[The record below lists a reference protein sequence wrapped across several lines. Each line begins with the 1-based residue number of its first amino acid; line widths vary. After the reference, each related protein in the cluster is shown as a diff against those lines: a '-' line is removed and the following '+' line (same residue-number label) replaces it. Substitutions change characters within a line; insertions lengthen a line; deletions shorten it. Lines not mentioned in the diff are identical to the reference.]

1 MDEVVMKHPVE
12 SGKNWAKMQETSR
25 TSTLEARGIM
35 AERSIL
41 IADDETNLCRIL
53 SAELRKAGYD
63 TTIVHDG
70 AQAVDEAQNADFQMV
85 ILDVRMPVLDGF
97 SALREIRRSRK
108 DIPIIIMTAYEGH
121 DTVAS
126 ALSMGAT
133 ACVSKPFDLESLV
146 ALVKAT
152 LDEGRGRKSLDWNAR
167 IRTVLFNKD
176 QPVLLEVHEGEFAG
190 QYQSV
195 IEDKDDQTLAVAC
208 PDCDGGHI
216 TLSAGSPLT
225 IGFAGE
231 DAFYTFETT
240 VLATRAHSD
249 PIMVVNKPAVI
260 YRVQRRKYPR
270 ALARIPVDIALIDT
284 RELETNGHSPFR
296 VYTEDIGVGGFKMIT
311 ETELPDGAEVDI
323 HALDVPGLSE
333 FSGIG
338 KVTRARKTPINSHFG
353 WEYGIKF
360 TKMDDEV
367 RRALR
372 VMVDT
377 DAI

>member
-1 MDEVVMKHPVE
+1 MKDARRI
-12 SGKNWAKMQETSR
+12 SL
-25 TSTLEARGIM
+25 LEARGIM
-35 AERSIL
+35 RERSIL
-41 IADDETNLCRIL
+41 IADDETNLCRVL

-70 AQAVDEAQNADFQMV
+70 AQAVEQAQSSDFQMV

-97 SALREIRRSRK
+97 NALREIRKNRK
-108 DIPIIIMTAYEGH
+108 DVPIIIMTAYEGH

-152 LDEGRGRKSLDWNAR
+152 LDEGHGRRSVDWNAR

-176 QPVLLEVHEGEFAG
+176 QPILLEVHEGEFSG
-190 QYQSV
+190 QYQST
-195 IEDKDDQTLAVAC
+195 IEDKDDQTLVVSC
-208 PDCDGGHI
+208 PDCDGGFV
-216 TLSAGSPLT
+216 TLSAGSPVT

-240 VLATRAHSD
+240 VLATREMSA
-249 PIMVVNKPAVI
+249 PIMIVNKPAVI

-270 ALARIPVDIALIDT
+270 ALARIPVDISLVEQIEA
-284 RELETNGHSPFR
+284 EQNGHVPFR

-323 HALDVPGLSE
+323 HALDVPGITE
-333 FSGIG
+333 FTSFG
-338 KVTRARKTPINSHFG
+338 KVTRALRTPINSHFG

-377 DAI
+377 DII

>member
-1 MDEVVMKHPVE
+1 MTHPVE
-12 SGKNWAKMQETSR
+12 HESTWKSGKHPRGISI
-25 TSTLEARGIM
+25 LEARETM
-35 AERSIL
+35 MERSIL

-53 SAELRKAGYD
+53 SAELRKAGYP
-63 TTIVHDG
+63 TVIVHDG
-70 AQAVDEAQNADFQMV
+70 AQAIAEAEKSDFQMV

-97 SALREIRRSRK
+97 GALREIRKSHK

-152 LDEGRGRKSLDWNAR
+152 LDEGRGRSSVDWSAQ
-167 IRTVLFNKD
+167 IRTVLFNKH
-176 QPVLLEVHEGEFAG
+176 QPVLIEVHDGEYAG
-190 QYQSV
+190 QYPST
-195 IEDKDDQTLAVAC
+195 IEDKDDQTLVVAC
-208 PDCDGGHI
+208 PEGNGGHVI
-216 TLSAGSPLT
+216 LSAGSPIT

-240 VLATRAHSD
+240 VLAPRDGSKPT
-249 PIMVVNKPAVI
+249 MVIHKPAVI

-270 ALARIPVDIALIDT
+270 ALTRIPIEISVVESEEAQG
-284 RELETNGHSPFR
+284 NGHAPFR
-296 VYTEDIGVGGFKMIT
+296 VYTEDIGVGGFKMVT
-311 ETELPDGAEVDI
+311 EAEIPDGTELDI
-323 HALDVPGLSE
+323 EAVNISGLDHV
-333 FSGIG
+333 SGTG
-338 KVTRARKTPINSHFG
+338 KVIRSRKTTINSHHG

-360 TKMDDEV
+360 TKIDDEV

-372 VMVDT
+372 VMVDSEGH
-377 DAI
+377 D

>member
-1 MDEVVMKHPVE
+1 M
-12 SGKNWAKMQETSR
+12 
-25 TSTLEARGIM
+25 LEAREIM
-35 AERSIL
+35 TEQSIL

-53 SAELRKAGYD
+53 SAELKKAGYI

-70 AQAVDEAQNADFQMV
+70 AQAVAQARDSDFQMV

-97 SALREIRRSRK
+97 HALREIRKSSK

-176 QPVLLEVHEGEFAG
+176 QPILLEVHEGEFAG
-190 QYQSV
+190 QYQST
-195 IEDKDDQTLAVAC
+195 IEEKDDQTLTVAC
-208 PDCDGGHI
+208 PIDDGVHVELG
-216 TLSAGSPLT
+216 AGSPVT

-231 DAFYTFETT
+231 DALYTFETT
-240 VLATRAHSD
+240 VLATREHPD
-249 PIMVVNKPAVI
+249 PIMIVNKPAVI

-270 ALARIPVDIALIDT
+270 ALARLSVDISLMDVQDIA
-284 RELETNGHSPFR
+284 ENGPLPLR
-296 VYTEDIGVGGFKMIT
+296 VYTEDIGVGGFKMVT
-311 ETELPDGAEVDI
+311 EAEIPDGAEVDI
-323 HALDVPGLSE
+323 HALNVPGIAE

-338 KVTRARKTPINSHFG
+338 KITRAHKTPVNSHFE

-372 VMVDT
+372 VMVDS
-377 DAI
+377 DVMR

>member
-1 MDEVVMKHPVE
+1 MV
-12 SGKNWAKMQETSR
+12 
-25 TSTLEARGIM
+25 
-35 AERSIL
+35 ERSIL

-53 SAELRKAGYD
+53 SAELRKAGYP
-63 TTIVHDG
+63 TVIVHDG
-70 AQAVDEAQNADFQMV
+70 SQAIEESKRSDFQMV

-97 SALREIRRSRK
+97 SALREIRKVRK
-108 DIPIIIMTAYEGH
+108 DVPIIIMTAYEGH

-152 LDEGRGRKSLDWNAR
+152 LDEGHGRKSMDWSAQ
-167 IRTVLFNKD
+167 IRTVLFNKQ
-176 QPVLLEVHEGEFAG
+176 QPILIEVHDGDYAG

-195 IEDKDDQTLAVAC
+195 IEDKDDQTLVVAS
-208 PDCDGGHI
+208 PPGNGGHV

-240 VLATRAHSD
+240 VLAARDGDVPTML
-249 PIMVVNKPAVI
+249 INKPAVI

-270 ALARIPVDIALIDT
+270 ALARIPMEISVVDSNSSNG
-284 RELETNGHSPFR
+284 NGHTPFR
-296 VYTEDIGVGGFKMIT
+296 IYTEDIGVGGFKMVT
-311 ETELPDGAEVDI
+311 EAELADGTEVDVE
-323 HALDVPGLSE
+323 ALNLPGLE
-333 FSGIG
+333 HLSGTG
-338 KVTRARKTPINSHFG
+338 KVIRSRKTAINSHFG

-360 TKMDDEV
+360 TKLDDEI
-367 RRALR
+367 RQALR
-372 VMVDT
+372 VLVDT
-377 DAI
+377 EQLD

>member
-1 MDEVVMKHPVE
+1 M
-12 SGKNWAKMQETSR
+12 R
-25 TSTLEARGIM
+25 
-35 AERSIL
+35 ERSIL

-70 AQAVDEAQNADFQMV
+70 AQAVEQAQSSDFQMV

-97 SALREIRRSRK
+97 SALREIRKQRK

-152 LDEGRGRKSLDWNAR
+152 LDEGRGRRSMDWNAH
-167 IRTVLFNKD
+167 IRTVLFNRD
-176 QPVLLEVHEGEFAG
+176 QPILLEVHEGEFAG
-190 QYQSV
+190 QYQST

-208 PDCDGGHI
+208 PDCDGGYV
-216 TLSAGSPLT
+216 TLSAGSPVT

-240 VLATRAHSD
+240 VLASREFSA
-249 PIMVVNKPAVI
+249 PVMIVNKPAVI

-270 ALARIPVDIALIDT
+270 ALTRIPVDIALVDT
-284 RELETNGHSPFR
+284 LEVGGNGNGNGHSAFR

-323 HALDVPGLSE
+323 HALEVPGIAE
-333 FSGIG
+333 FNGIG
-338 KVTRARKTPINSHFG
+338 KVTRARRTPINSHFG

-377 DAI
+377 DVIG

>member
-1 MDEVVMKHPVE
+1 MV
-12 SGKNWAKMQETSR
+12 
-25 TSTLEARGIM
+25 
-35 AERSIL
+35 ERSIL

-53 SAELRKAGYD
+53 SAELSKAGYSPV
-63 TTIVHDG
+63 IVHDG
-70 AQAVDEAQNADFQMV
+70 SQAIEEARKSDFQMV

-97 SALREIRRSRK
+97 SALREIRKFRK

-152 LDEGRGRKSLDWNAR
+152 LDEGSGRRSLDWSAR
-167 IRTVLFNKD
+167 IRTVMFNKH
-176 QPVLLEVHEGEFAG
+176 QPVLLEMHDGDHTG
-190 QYQSV
+190 QYQST
-195 IEDKDDQTLAVAC
+195 IEDKDDQTLVVAC
-208 PDCDGGHI
+208 PQGNGGYVV
-216 TLSAGSPLT
+216 LNAGSPLT
-225 IGFAGE
+225 VGFAGE

-240 VLATRAHSD
+240 VLAAREGDT
-249 PIMVVNKPAVI
+249 PLMVINKPAVI

-270 ALARIPVDIALIDT
+270 ALARIPVDISVIDSPSV
-284 RELETNGHSPFR
+284 EGNGHEPFR

-311 ETELPDGAEVDI
+311 EAEIPDGAE
-323 HALDVPGLSE
+323 LDVEAENVPGLMKL
-333 FSGIG
+333 SGIG
-338 KVTRARKTPINSHFG
+338 KVIRSRRTAINSHYG
-353 WEYGIKF
+353 WEYAIKF

-367 RRALR
+367 RQALR

-377 DAI
+377 EGND